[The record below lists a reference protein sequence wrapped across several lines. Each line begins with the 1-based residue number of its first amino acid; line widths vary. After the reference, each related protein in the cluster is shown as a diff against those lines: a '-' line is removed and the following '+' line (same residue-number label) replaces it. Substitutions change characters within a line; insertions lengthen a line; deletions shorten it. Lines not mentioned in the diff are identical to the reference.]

1 MDEEKKKRLIIF
13 TSQSFK
19 QKGIRATRMDAI
31 AHGLN
36 ISKRTIYEVYK
47 TKDNLI
53 GACLVSYSERTK
65 NLFRIIE
72 CGSQCPLPRL
82 LGTSKAFVENLYKG
96 ENAFWHDVTSHYG
109 YIYDAIREIWYAELA
124 RRVSDCQTEG
134 LVMPGLD
141 VDCFLGTFTAG
152 KKDIRIEN
160 GRLNIVQDGPHIKFK
175 KDVDHITFSGRYS
188 LEKGTQKVFYITERA
203 VFTLTEQGLTLI
215 ETAPGID
222 IEKDIFAKME
232 FRPVISPEL
241 KAMDERLFR
250 PELMKLTLK
259 K

>member
-1 MDEEKKKRLIIF
+1 MHKGKGDMDAEKRKRLIVF
-13 TSQSFK
+13 TSQQFK

-141 VDCFLGTFTAG
+141 VDCFLGTFTSGCIVRAWR
-152 KKDIRIEN
+152 DALMAYWRIRPS
-160 GRLNIVQDGPHIKFK
+160 LC
-175 KDVDHITFSGRYS
+175 SG
-188 LEKGTQKVFYITERA
+188 E
-203 VFTLTEQGLTLI
+203 
-215 ETAPGID
+215 P
-222 IEKDIFAKME
+222 
-232 FRPVISPEL
+232 
-241 KAMDERLFR
+241 
-250 PELMKLTLK
+250 
-259 K
+259 

>member
-124 RRVSDCQTEG
+124 RRV
-134 LVMPGLD
+134 
-141 VDCFLGTFTAG
+141 
-152 KKDIRIEN
+152 
-160 GRLNIVQDGPHIKFK
+160 
-175 KDVDHITFSGRYS
+175 
-188 LEKGTQKVFYITERA
+188 GTQKSN
-203 VFTLTEQGLTLI
+203 
-215 ETAPGID
+215 
-222 IEKDIFAKME
+222 
-232 FRPVISPEL
+232 IS
-241 KAMDERLFR
+241 RLESGNYNPSLDFLVKVAR
-250 PELMKLTLK
+250 SLGKNVSIRLL
-259 K
+259 

>member
-1 MDEEKKKRLIIF
+1 MHKGKGDMDAEKRKRLIIF

-53 GACLVSYSERTK
+53 CACLVSYSERTK

-141 VDCFLGTFTAG
+141 VDCFLGTFTSVLYSARMAG
-152 KKDIRIEN
+152 C
-160 GRLNIVQDGPHIKFK
+160 PHG
-175 KDVDHITFSGRYS
+175 V
-188 LEKGTQKVFYITERA
+188 LEDSALFMLRGAMTARGISEAGVF
-203 VFTLTEQGLTLI
+203 
-215 ETAPGID
+215 
-222 IEKDIFAKME
+222 
-232 FRPVISPEL
+232 
-241 KAMDERLFR
+241 
-250 PELMKLTLK
+250 
-259 K
+259 